1 MTRSKWCIVQCNA
14 ITERGHKY
22 MTTNENVNVKVRKKD
37 EDLSVM
43 VEVHVETRIY
53 DYRNNDEEDGYLALA
68 KAVHRGCSW

>member
-1 MTRSKWCIVQCNA
+1 
-14 ITERGHKY
+14 